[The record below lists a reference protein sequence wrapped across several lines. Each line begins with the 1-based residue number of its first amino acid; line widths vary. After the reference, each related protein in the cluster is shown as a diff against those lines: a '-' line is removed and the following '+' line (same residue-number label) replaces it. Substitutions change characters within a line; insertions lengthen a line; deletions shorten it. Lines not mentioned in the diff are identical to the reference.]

1 LERIKILFFNFLK
14 IFFFLKQYNH
24 HAQYNQLCLLTQKW
38 FAKAELDTQRVHF
51 KTCLNAK
58 MLAWLLANIS
68 TGKLSCLTK
77 QNNTGKLENNLS
89 PSN

>member
-1 LERIKILFFNFLK
+1 MPSIISFAYLLK
-14 IFFFLKQYNH
+14 NGLPI
-24 HAQYNQLCLLTQKW
+24 
-38 FAKAELDTQRVHF
+38 AKAILDTQRVHF

-58 MLAWLLANIS
+58 MLAWLLTNIS